1 MLTVR
6 ANPVRSNYQSDGRC
20 FDNCTTLSYALAIV
34 QDKSCWCSN
43 LIPNQADQKDIGNCK
58 ASCPGYPSDYCGGDG
73 TFGYM
78 EVIGFTPT
86 GTAAAGATT
95 KAPSSSVST
104 LSLLG
109 LTCMP
114 GMPAYPSLLL
124 DSSPSPSLY
133 LVALC
138 RDELFWLRTL

>member
-43 LIPNQADQKDIGNCK
+43 LIPNSADQKDIGDCK

-78 EVIGFTPT
+78 EVTGFTPT
-86 GTAAAGATT
+86 GTAAAVATT
-95 KAPSSSVST
+95 KAPSSSVSSLSPRADMYARNACT
-104 LSLLG
+104 SLLI
-109 LTCMP
+109 
-114 GMPAYPSLLL
+114 
-124 DSSPSPSLY
+124 DSSPSPSLC
-133 LVALC
+133 LVAL
-138 RDELFWLRTL
+138 